1 MTKNWLLSFKPP
13 EADQKYSPLGQ
24 GISLCGKGEEE
35 LCGEKLKCGDK
46 WFRGTQAKKYIIP
59 SEPKHAYCYRHGE
72 VNDKAYDVIDRSDE
86 SIETVD
92 LFGQHINYTMLTSCT
107 DPTDGTP
114 GRGQYFAELNYWIK

>member
-1 MTKNWLLSFKPP
+1 MYSFHITYN
-13 EADQKYSPLGQ
+13 QKYSPLGQ

-92 LFGQHINYTMLTSCT
+92 LFGHHINYTMLTSCT
-107 DPTDGTP
+107 DKDGTP
-114 GRGQYFAELNYWIK
+114 GREKYFAELNYWIK